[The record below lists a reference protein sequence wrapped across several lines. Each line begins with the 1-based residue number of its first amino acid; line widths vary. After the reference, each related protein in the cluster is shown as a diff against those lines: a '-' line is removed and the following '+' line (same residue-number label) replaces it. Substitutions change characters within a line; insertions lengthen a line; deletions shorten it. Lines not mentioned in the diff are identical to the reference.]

1 MLVHI
6 TVTMFAVF
14 PKLNPAKEVKI
25 FNLYSY
31 WTLFHFTLSNYIAN
45 CFIWPS
51 VALGLPDCKAL
62 SDSYLENNHCIGEE
76 ILSTNY
82 PTQFKFSVTEE
93 TEISTALS
101 FRVSESQP
109 YKHIDIRYLFY
120 NKHVNIVISHQLR
133 MDRAQLGC
141 IQLYDNIILIIFCS
155 WSVAIVAL
163 RS

>member
-1 MLVHI
+1 MLVLAIHI

-31 WTLFHFTLSNYIAN
+31 RTLFHFTLSNYITN

-93 TEISTALS
+93 TEILTALS
-101 FRVSESQP
+101 FRVLKASPINILTSGTCFIISMLILW
-109 YKHIDIRYLFY
+109 YHINWGWIGL
-120 NKHVNIVISHQLR
+120 S
-133 MDRAQLGC
+133 
-141 IQLYDNIILIIFCS
+141 
-155 WSVAIVAL
+155 
-163 RS
+163 